1 MLFMIVAGTYL
12 HYNSQNQTAKHGPQ
26 PSHGFQTKLNTPLGP
41 LELGMSVG
49 EVPTDRP
56 SPQLVSALP
65 RGGATKMRACGKDWL
80 AEAERHCAPIRLG
93 QPIYGEQVTGSSQ
106 IHAALLVLQRIH
118 GVVRMTLTPTPS

>member
-1 MLFMIVAGTYL
+1 MIVAGTILLY
-12 HYNSQNQTAKHGPQ
+12 HSQKMTAEHGPQ
-26 PSHGFQTKLNTPLGP
+26 PSHGFLGKINTPLGP
-41 LELGMSVG
+41 VELGMSVG
-49 EVPTDRP
+49 EAPTDRP

-93 QPIYGEQVTGSSQ
+93 QPIYGEQVTGSS
-106 IHAALLVLQRIH
+106 HFYAALLVLQNIH